1 MNLKEA
7 RTKGQVEQFIKEHE
21 LKFPH
26 ADKKNFQKLIKAA
39 ASGTL
44 KPKSGTSKKRGR
56 AG

>member
-44 KPKSGTSKKRGR
+44 KPKSGTSKKRGH